1 MEEHKDRDF
10 GAYYLHPF
18 LNPAPVIDLD
28 YFISTHGYLCT
39 EGRTYQKAN
48 LLPTTQT
55 ESA

>member
-18 LNPAPVIDLD
+18 LNPTPVIDLD

-39 EGRTYQKAN
+39 EGRIYQKAN

>member
-1 MEEHKDRDF
+1 MEIMEEHKDRDF
-10 GAYYLHPF
+10 GAYY